1 MKSDYFPVPLQKIVV
16 DSYPDFD
23 LFIKC
28 QDRFV
33 LCRKGGYKFG
43 QENLDDLIED
53 NVVSLYVEKKD
64 LERYEEYRKR
74 MPDEVEEEAA
84 SEENEQ
90 VDFTNAHEIER
101 YHEIVD
107 DFFVVNHNL
116 FQKGE
121 EVDFPIY
128 YHVGN
133 NVNLF
138 SEFEKKSEGP
148 WELTDRISVSTRE
161 LLIRRQ
167 DIRKYQAFIN
177 RLMSTSKEVGDDQE
191 LRIMRKAVV
200 LREMSKVVI
209 QDILDDPRSGEKLK
223 KLRDQVYQ
231 TADFVLENVDSF
243 YSLMIIHSHDYYTYI
258 HSLNVSTLCVGFGS
272 ALGLFKSPDLELL
285 ALGGALHDIG
295 KSRIDSKLIN
305 KPSKL
310 TPEEFGEMKKHVQ
323 MGLDLLK
330 KHHQLPQEVLETVGQ
345 HHEKL
350 TGTGYPNS
358 LKGDQVSYFGRISA
372 IVDVYD
378 ALTTERP
385 YKKAL
390 TPFEALNIISR
401 IQGEFDEKLMKKF
414 IMMLGKQL
422 AEG

>member
-23 LFIKC
+23 LFIKR

-33 LCRKGGYKFG
+33 LCRKEGYKFG
-43 QENLDDLIED
+43 QENLDDLIKN

-107 DFFVVNHNL
+107 DYFEVNHNL

-128 YHVGN
+128 SHVGN

-148 WELTDRISVSTRE
+148 WELTDQISVSTRE

-167 DIRKYQAFIN
+167 DIHNYQAFIN
-177 RLMSTSKEVGDDQE
+177 RLMSTAKGSGDNQE

-209 QDILDDPRSGEKLK
+209 QEILDDPRSGEKLK
-223 KLRDQVYQ
+223 TLRDQVYQ

-243 YSLMIIHSHDYYTYI
+243 YSLMIIHSHDFYTYT

-272 ALGLFKSPDLELL
+272 ALGLLKSPDLELL
-285 ALGGALHDIG
+285 ALGGALHDVG
-295 KSRIDSKLIN
+295 KSRVDTKLIN

-310 TPEEFGEMKKHVQ
+310 TPEEFGEMKKHVLL
-323 MGLDLLK
+323 GLDLLK
-330 KHHQLPQEVLETVGQ
+330 EHHHLPKEVLETVGQ

-422 AEG
+422 AKG